1 MTPMVISIVA
11 VVFGIV
17 GFVVSL
23 ICVAIIA
30 GFTRSTHTVQ
40 YVEPPKPMDLPDPFL
55 EENLEEAAEME
66 IISKVGK
73 KKKVETPDPV
83 SSILDEEMENLTKS
97 DSLF

>member
-1 MTPMVISIVA
+1 MTPTIISIIA
-11 VVFGIV
+11 AILGTT
-17 GFVVSL
+17 GFIISL

-40 YVEPPKPMDLPDPFL
+40 YVEAPKPMDIPDPFL
-55 EENLEEAAEME
+55 DEKVEELEERE
-66 IISKVGK
+66 ILAKVG

-83 SSILDEEMENLTKS
+83 SSILDEEMENITKS